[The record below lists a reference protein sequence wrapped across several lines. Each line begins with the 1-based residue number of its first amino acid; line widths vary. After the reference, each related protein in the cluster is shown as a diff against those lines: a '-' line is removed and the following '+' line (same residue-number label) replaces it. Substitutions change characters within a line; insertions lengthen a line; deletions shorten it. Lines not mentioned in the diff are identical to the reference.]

1 MASEMMSS
9 AKIIPKIM
17 GRAIAVGLI
26 LPILL
31 EEFTAHVA
39 VEISPSLERSPT
51 DSVLAN
57 NNCLHTHNGL

>member
-26 LPILL
+26 LPIL